1 MKPLSFHSMFF
12 LFIITVMHISV
23 FRLLS
28 NIYGIAI
35 CLFLIV
41 LDVFIGNYLF
51 DYVESYKKTQILFC
65 ALIIQVIISI
75 AGMMYMKLD
84 FLHVLTVVLFLTTI
98 PADVYPMI
106 EDRSVW
112 QQLHDEC
119 VKNNFK

>member
-1 MKPLSFHSMFF
+1 MVF

-51 DYVESYKKTQILFC
+51 GYVESYKKTQILFC
-65 ALIIQVIISI
+65 ALIMQVVISI

-84 FLHVLTVVLFLTTI
+84 FLHVLTCALAHAII

-106 EDRSVW
+106 KDRAVW
-112 QQLHDEC
+112 QQLHDEY
-119 VKNNFK
+119 VKNNRK